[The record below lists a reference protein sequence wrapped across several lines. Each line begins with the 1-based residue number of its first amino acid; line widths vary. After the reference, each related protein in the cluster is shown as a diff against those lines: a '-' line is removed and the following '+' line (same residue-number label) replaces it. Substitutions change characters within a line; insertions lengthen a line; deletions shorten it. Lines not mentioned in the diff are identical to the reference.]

1 MKIAFISDIHANSWA
16 LQAVLE
22 DISNRGVSQT
32 YDLGDTLYGPLDP
45 AGTFRL
51 LQKEQIQSIK
61 GNQDR
66 FILENK
72 IPSPTF
78 DYVVKSL
85 QGTGAIQWLQTL
97 PFSRTIEGRIL
108 LCHGTPENDSE
119 YLLENV
125 KSGYFTYEK
134 SAVLEAKLDAHPQDI
149 ICCGHSHVPG
159 VVRAGRKT
167 LINPGSIGLPAFDDE
182 SPVYHQM
189 ESGSPMARYC
199 IITFNGDLKSVDMIA
214 VAYDAEAAAACAEK
228 NKRTD
233 WANWIRTGRA

>member
-1 MKIAFISDIHANSWA
+1 MKIAVISDIHANSWA

-45 AGTFRL
+45 AGTYRL
-51 LQKEQIQSIK
+51 LQKKQIQSIS

-72 IPSPTF
+72 TPNPTF
-78 DYVVKSL
+78 DYVIKSL
-85 QGTGAIQWLQTL
+85 QGTGAKLWLQTL
-97 PFSRTIEGRIL
+97 PSTRIIEDRIL

-125 KSGYFTYEK
+125 ESRYFTYEK
-134 SAVLEAKLDAHPQDI
+134 SDVLEAKIGSHPQDI
-149 ICCGHSHVPG
+149 IFCGHSHVPG
-159 VVRAGRKT
+159 VVRTGRKT
-167 LINPGSIGLPAFDDE
+167 IINPGSVGLPAFDDE
-182 SPVYHQM
+182 NPVYHKM

-214 VAYDAEAAAACAEK
+214 VEYDAEAAADCAEK
-228 NKRTD
+228 NNRTD